1 MAEHLHEIA
10 FAQAR
15 PRCVGRVCTAE
26 RRLVVC
32 TAEMSQEPEQPE
44 GEASQPGNEGSQGD
58 KGEGGATLAHLLGA
72 GVRSKVCRV
81 AAAACAMADCTGL

>member
-1 MAEHLHEIA
+1 MTERLHEIA
-10 FAQAR
+10 FALAR

-26 RRLVVC
+26 RCLVVC
-32 TAEMSQEPEQPE
+32 TAEMSQEPDQPV
-44 GEASQPGNEGSQGD
+44 GEAPQPGNEGSPGG

-81 AAAACAMADCTGL
+81 AAAACAVADCTDL